1 LTGLIVNDE
10 GKYALRA
17 RWTTVLQF
25 LGPATVL
32 LLVVVLFP
40 LLYSFYLSFHSWN
53 LFKASVPPQ
62 FVGFSNYLALAK
74 NPIFLVALKNTL
86 LFTVITVASQFALG
100 FATAL
105 LLNRKW
111 PYRSI
116 RTLIRSALIIPMMF
130 TYVVVGLLWAMIYHS
145 ELGVL
150 NYLLAVFGVTP
161 VNWLGDAN
169 VAMWSIILV
178 DLWFRTPFVTLL
190 MLAGL
195 QNIPQ
200 EPVEAARIDGANRLQ
215 IFIHVVLPLLKPVI
229 LVVLVMRTMWNFMTF
244 DTVFILTRGGPGYA
258 TELLTTF
265 GYKTAF
271 RYYRMGEASAISF
284 CILFLIMIITI
295 LYIRFLGQEE
305 K

>member
-1 LTGLIVNDE
+1 M
-10 GKYALRA
+10 RM

-25 LGPATVL
+25 LGPAMVL
-32 LLVVVLFP
+32 MLVVVLFP
-40 LLYSFYLSFHSWN
+40 LLYSFYLSFQSWN

-62 FVGFSNYLALAK
+62 FVGFANYVALAK

-111 PYRSI
+111 PYRWI

-130 TYVVVGLLWAMIYHS
+130 TYVVVGLLWTMIYHS

-169 VAMWSIILV
+169 MAMWSIILV

-215 IFIHVVLPLLKPVI
+215 ILIHVVLPLLKPVI

-295 LYIRFLGQEE
+295 LYIKLIGHEE
-305 K
+305 T